1 MVSDFVHCGS
11 LLALVLT
18 FCFLPDGYNDRISN
32 FRGIITNDADID
44 ALLKLRSNILHY
56 VRVVD
61 SYAPCIVGSSTWN
74 SDSNMEQ
81 FCGDNNDNFQ
91 TYVLSVSDEA
101 FMLLVLI
108 NYGPTWCSE
117 IAIEHYKVS
126 TTNDENDT
134 VLKYTTH
141 STDTVH
147 WKIRESQTPILGQ
160 TIMPKPAPTLVVS
173 FCAFGVVVKTII
185 TCFSHRIRIRNTPFL
200 GKQNMPLQLS
210 KEMSNMASGGPTKA
224 LTSTMNCTTWWL
236 PIVHCVALCSTMNC

>member
-1 MVSDFVHCGS
+1 MLFRSCGFGLLVSDFVHCGS

-18 FCFLPDGYNDRISN
+18 FCFVLDGYSNRIPH

-74 SDSNMEQ
+74 SDLNMEQ

-108 NYGPTWCSE
+108 NYGPTWLSE
-117 IAIEHYKVS
+117 ILIEHQKVS
-126 TTNDENDT
+126 T
-134 VLKYTTH
+134 H
-141 STDTVH
+141 SDKNGAV
-147 WKIRESQTPILGQ
+147 
-160 TIMPKPAPTLVVS
+160 
-173 FCAFGVVVKTII
+173 
-185 TCFSHRIRIRNTPFL
+185 
-200 GKQNMPLQLS
+200 
-210 KEMSNMASGGPTKA
+210 
-224 LTSTMNCTTWWL
+224 
-236 PIVHCVALCSTMNC
+236 

>member
-91 TYVLSVSDEA
+91 AYVLSVSDEA

-108 NYGPTWCSE
+108 NYGPTWFSE
-117 IAIEHYKVS
+117 IEIERHKVS
-126 TTNDENDT
+126 KRND
-134 VLKYTTH
+134 
-141 STDTVH
+141 
-147 WKIRESQTPILGQ
+147 
-160 TIMPKPAPTLVVS
+160 
-173 FCAFGVVVKTII
+173 
-185 TCFSHRIRIRNTPFL
+185 
-200 GKQNMPLQLS
+200 
-210 KEMSNMASGGPTKA
+210 
-224 LTSTMNCTTWWL
+224 
-236 PIVHCVALCSTMNC
+236 